1 MELKVPRTFITLVA
15 VFITSLVTANV
26 LATKLFAFSGFILP
40 AGVVAYPITFLMTD
54 VIGEI
59 WGKKVVTR
67 VVWAGFFCS
76 ILAMSLGFLAVLLP
90 AAPFYERQEFF
101 AELFGRVGRITGAS
115 LIAYLVSQL
124 NDVWV
129 FHKLKEYTNGKHL
142 WLRNNVGTITSQF
155 FDTVIF
161 IVIAFYGIM
170 PASVL
175 LSMILSQWVIKILI
189 ALVDTPFCYWL
200 VAWCK
205 RRNGMIRLSTSVTKE
220 W

>member
-26 LATKLFAFSGFILP
+26 LATKLFTFSGFILP

-76 ILAMSLGFLAVLLP
+76 ILAMSLGFLATVLP

-161 IVIAFYGIM
+161 IVIAFYGITST
-170 PASVL
+170 SVL

-205 RRNGMIRLSTSVTKE
+205 RRNGMIHLSASVTKE

>member
-1 MELKVPRTFITLVA
+1 MELKIPRTFITLVA
-15 VFITSLVTANV
+15 VFVTSLVTANV
-26 LATKLFAFSGFILP
+26 LATKLFMFGDFILP
-40 AGVVAYPITFLMTD
+40 AGVIAYPITFLMTD

-76 ILAMSLGFLAVLLP
+76 LLAMSLGFIAVMLP

-115 LIAYLVSQL
+115 LTAYIVSQL

-129 FHKLKEYTNGKHL
+129 FHKLKDLTHGKHL
-142 WLRNNVGTITSQF
+142 WLRNNVGTISSQF

-170 PASVL
+170 PMPVL
-175 LSMILSQWVIKILI
+175 FSMIMSQWVIKILI
-189 ALVDTPFCYWL
+189 AVIDTPCCYWL
-200 VAWCK
+200 VGWCK
-205 RRNGMIRLSTSVTKE
+205 SRNGFTKTFQIR
-220 W
+220 

>member
-15 VFITSLVTANV
+15 VFVTSLVTANV
-26 LATKLFAFSGFILP
+26 LATKLFSFIGFTLP
-40 AGVVAYPITFLMTD
+40 AGVIAYPITFLMTD

-161 IVIAFYGIM
+161 IVIAFYGII
-170 PASVL
+170 PTSVL

-205 RRNGMIRLSTSVTKE
+205 RRNGMIRLSASVTKE

>member
-15 VFITSLVTANV
+15 VFVTSLVTANV
-26 LATKLFAFSGFILP
+26 LATKLFAFSGFTLP
-40 AGVVAYPITFLMTD
+40 AGVIAYPITFLMTD

-124 NDVWV
+124 NDVWI

-170 PASVL
+170 PTSVL
-175 LSMILSQWVIKILI
+175 LSMILSQWGIKILI

-205 RRNGMIRLSTSVTKE
+205 RRNGMIRLSASVTKE

>member
-1 MELKVPRTFITLVA
+1 MELKIPRTFITLVA
-15 VFITSLVTANV
+15 VFVTSLVTANV
-26 LATKLFAFSGFILP
+26 LATKLFMFGDFILP
-40 AGVVAYPITFLMTD
+40 AGVIAYPITFLMTD

-76 ILAMSLGFLAVLLP
+76 LLAMSLGFIAVALP
-90 AAPFYERQEFF
+90 AAPLYERQEFF

-115 LIAYLVSQL
+115 LTAYIVSQL

-129 FHKLKEYTNGKHL
+129 FHKLKDLTHGKHL
-142 WLRNNVGTITSQF
+142 WLRNNVGTISSQF

-170 PASVL
+170 PMPVL
-175 LSMILSQWVIKILI
+175 FSMIMSQWVVKILI
-189 ALVDTPFCYWL
+189 ALIDTPFCYWL
-200 VAWCK
+200 VRWCK
-205 RRNGMIRLSTSVTKE
+205 SRNGFTKTFQIR
-220 W
+220 

>member
-15 VFITSLVTANV
+15 VFVTSLVTANV

-40 AGVVAYPITFLMTD
+40 AGVIAYPITFLMTD

-101 AELFGRVGRITGAS
+101 TELFGRVGRITGAS

-161 IVIAFYGIM
+161 IVIAFYGSM
-170 PASVL
+170 PTSVL

-205 RRNGMIRLSTSVTKE
+205 RRNGMIRLSASVTKE

>member
-15 VFITSLVTANV
+15 VFVTSLVTANV
-26 LATKLFAFSGFILP
+26 LATKLFAFSGFTLP
-40 AGVVAYPITFLMTD
+40 AGVIAYPITFLMTD

-101 AELFGRVGRITGAS
+101 TELFGRVGRITGAS
-115 LIAYLVSQL
+115 LTAYIVSQL

-129 FHKLKEYTNGKHL
+129 FHKLKDLTHGKHL

>member
-15 VFITSLVTANV
+15 VFVTSLVTANV
-26 LATKLFAFSGFILP
+26 LATKLFAFSGFTLP
-40 AGVVAYPITFLMTD
+40 AGVIAYPITFLMTD

-161 IVIAFYGIM
+161 IVIAFYGII
-170 PASVL
+170 PTSVL
-175 LSMILSQWVIKILI
+175 LSMILSQWGIKILI

-205 RRNGMIRLSTSVTKE
+205 RRNGMIRLSASVTKE

>member
-76 ILAMSLGFLAVLLP
+76 ILAMFLGFLATVLP

-161 IVIAFYGIM
+161 IVIAFYGITST
-170 PASVL
+170 SVL

-205 RRNGMIRLSTSVTKE
+205 RRNGMVYLSASVTKE

>member
-1 MELKVPRTFITLVA
+1 MELKIPRTFITLVA
-15 VFITSLVTANV
+15 VFVTSLVTANV
-26 LATKLFAFSGFILP
+26 LATKLFMFGDFILP
-40 AGVVAYPITFLMTD
+40 AGVIAYPITFLMTD

-76 ILAMSLGFLAVLLP
+76 LLAMSLGFIAVVLP

-101 AELFGRVGRITGAS
+101 TELFGRVGRITGAS
-115 LIAYLVSQL
+115 LTAYIVSQL

-129 FHKLKEYTNGKHL
+129 FHKLKDLTHGKHL
-142 WLRNNVGTITSQF
+142 WLRNNVGTISSQF

-170 PASVL
+170 PMPVL
-175 LSMILSQWVIKILI
+175 FSMIMSQWVVKILL
-189 ALVDTPFCYWL
+189 ALIDTPFCYWL
-200 VAWCK
+200 VGWCK
-205 RRNGMIRLSTSVTKE
+205 SRNGFTKTFQIR
-220 W
+220 

>member
-15 VFITSLVTANV
+15 VFVTSLVTANV
-26 LATKLFAFSGFILP
+26 LATKLFAFSGFTIP
-40 AGVVAYPITFLMTD
+40 AGVIAYPITFLMTD

-101 AELFGRVGRITGAS
+101 TELFGRVGRITGAS
-115 LIAYLVSQL
+115 LIAYLISQL

-129 FHKLKEYTNGKHL
+129 FHKLKDLTHGKHL

-170 PASVL
+170 PTSVL
-175 LSMILSQWVIKILI
+175 LSMILSQWGIKILI

-205 RRNGMIRLSTSVTKE
+205 RRNGMIRLSASVTKE

>member
-26 LATKLFAFSGFILP
+26 LATKLFTFSGFILP

-161 IVIAFYGIM
+161 IVIAFYGII
-170 PASVL
+170 PTSVL
-175 LSMILSQWVIKILI
+175 LSMILSQWGIKILI

-205 RRNGMIRLSTSVTKE
+205 RRNGMIRLSASVTKE

>member
-15 VFITSLVTANV
+15 VFVTSLVTANV
-26 LATKLFAFSGFILP
+26 LATKLFAFSGFTLP
-40 AGVVAYPITFLMTD
+40 AGVIAYPITFLMTD

-170 PASVL
+170 PISVL

-205 RRNGMIRLSTSVTKE
+205 RRNGMIRLSASVTKE